1 MAKKKTSKMTKA
13 EKSWI
18 MYDWANSVYATNIMA
33 AILPIYFS
41 AVCGAAGQDGDIWW
55 GYGTS
60 IATAVVAVLA
70 PILGAFGDRSG
81 MKKKFL
87 GFFIVLGVLFTASM
101 AFTDNWKLML
111 VGYIISYIG
120 FAGANVF
127 YDSFLTD
134 VTTDERMD
142 RISAW
147 GYAMGYIG
155 GSTIPF
161 IGSIVV
167 LLVMGMSNPLAVKI
181 TILITAIWWA
191 IFSLPILFNVKQ
203 EHYGEEKKSVGATL
217 KGLIVTLKDIFK
229 NKPLFFYII
238 AYFFYIDGVN
248 TVIHMATSYGSTIG
262 LNTVGMILAL
272 LVTQIVAVPFS
283 LIFSKL
289 SEKFGSLQVI
299 GFGIC
304 MYIIICGVGFF
315 MGQTVEA
322 EQIPLETRFAQEI
335 SVAADEAS
343 LNLNEDAS
351 KEYFDKL
358 VNDEADGLIVYTQ
371 SLFASSDRE
380 QKFAD
385 YISELNIECKNAEG
399 VSSAEKI
406 ALRSA
411 VESLEKI
418 GGQFLSEENMLDYDK
433 AVSTGSVLFWI
444 LAFLV
449 GTVQGGIQALSRS
462 YFGKLIPAEKSN
474 EYFGFFDIF
483 GKFACVIGPA
493 LYSAVRQT
501 TNRPSIGLISL
512 VLLFTIGGIALIFAA
527 RVRNK
532 ANQSKADVN
541 YAN

>member
-1 MAKKKTSKMTKA
+1 MAKDKSAKMTKA

-70 PILGAFGDRSG
+70 PILGAFGDRKG

-87 GFFIVLGVLFTASM
+87 GFFIIIGVLFTASM
-101 AFTDNWKLML
+101 AFTDNWRLML

-161 IGSIVV
+161 IGSIIV
-167 LLVMGMSNPLAVKI
+167 LLVMGMDNPVAVKI

-203 EHYGEEKKSVGATL
+203 EHYDEDKKSVGATL
-217 KGLIVTLKDIFK
+217 KGLVYTLKDIFK

-289 SEKFGSLQVI
+289 SAKFGSLKII
-299 GFGIC
+299 GVGIC
-304 MYIIICGVGFF
+304 MYILICGVGFF

-322 EQIPLETRFAQEI
+322 EQIPLETRFVQEI
-335 SVAADEAS
+335 NAEADEAS
-343 LNLNEDAS
+343 QNLTEDAS

-358 VNDEADGLIVYTQ
+358 VNDETEGLIVYTQ
-371 SLFASSDRE
+371 SLFASSDRKQE
-380 QKFAD
+380 FAD
-385 YISELNIECKNAEG
+385 YISEIYVDCKRAEG
-399 VSSAEKI
+399 VSSSEKLS
-406 ALRSA
+406 LRRA
-411 VESLEKI
+411 IESLEEI
-418 GGQFLSEENMLDYDK
+418 GTQFLSDENMADYDK
-433 AVSTGSVLFWI
+433 AVATGSILFWI

-462 YFGKLIPAEKSN
+462 YFGKLVPAEKSN

-493 LYSAVRQT
+493 LYSAIRQA

-512 VLLFTIGGIALIFAA
+512 VILFAIGGILLIVAA
-527 RVRNK
+527 KAKNK
-532 ANQSKADVN
+532 AEA
-541 YAN
+541 